1 MSSNKN
7 FRAQHSVK
15 KWKRR
20 GFSFIEIMVV
30 IIILGLLA
38 TLVGV
43 NMLPAVDDAKIKTSI
58 VNMRSLEAG
67 LKLYRLH
74 TSAYPT
80 TEQGLKALK
89 DKPEVGKIPEN
100 WSGPY
105 LEKRLP
111 KDRWDRDFKYNSDGQ
126 TYEII
131 SYGADGTEGGSD
143 NNADINSKDL

>member
-1 MSSNKN
+1 MSSNKSTL
-7 FRAQHSVK
+7 SVK
-15 KWKRR
+15 KKKRR

-43 NMLPAVDDAKIKTSI
+43 NMLPAVDDAKIKTTE
-58 VNMRSLEAG
+58 VNIRTLEAA

-74 TSAYPT
+74 TSTYPS

-89 DKPEVGKIPEN
+89 EKPEVGKVPDN

-105 LEKRLP
+105 LEKNLP
-111 KDRWDRDFKYNSDGQ
+111 KDGWDRDFKYKGDGQ
-126 TYEII
+126 SYEIL
-131 SYGADGTEGGSD
+131 SYGADGTEGGTD
-143 NNADINSKDL
+143 VNADINSKDL